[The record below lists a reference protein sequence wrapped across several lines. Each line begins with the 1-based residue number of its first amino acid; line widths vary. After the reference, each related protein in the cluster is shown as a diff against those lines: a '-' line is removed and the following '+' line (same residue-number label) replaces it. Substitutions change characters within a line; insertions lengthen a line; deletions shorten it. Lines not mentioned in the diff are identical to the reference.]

1 MNFNLIFAVS
11 NAAAMAGW
19 VALIFLPRWQLLGKV
34 LRYGLIGGLSLL
46 YTVLV
51 FVYFFRVQGGGF
63 NSIAAVR
70 ALFMSD
76 PVLVAG
82 WAHYLAFDLFVGTW
96 IATEADKLRMSRL
109 LQAPILLLTFMFG
122 PAGYFTFLI
131 MRQVNA
137 TTQKPVANPI
147 PAEGL

>member
-1 MNFNLIFAVS
+1 MNFNLVFAVS

-19 VALIFLPRWQLLGKV
+19 IALIFLPRWPLLARF
-34 LRYGLIGGLSLL
+34 LRNGLIAGLSLL
-46 YTVLV
+46 YAVLV

-96 IATEADKLRMSRL
+96 IAAEADKVRMSRL

-122 PAGYFTFLI
+122 PAGYFAFLV
-131 MRQVNA
+131 MRQTKAMV
-137 TTQKPVANPI
+137 
-147 PAEGL
+147 PAETKGL